1 MLDLKSLPGLAE
13 HPPENLWLVA
23 VKCGAVLSVK
33 PWGIMNGF
41 YSVLYPALC
50 VLLNVADLCKLR
62 EIINVHGA
70 GTDVTLNPVR
80 EDRMHLY
87 RRKKNLNK

>member
-1 MLDLKSLPGLAE
+1 MTA
-13 HPPENLWLVA
+13 HIPENLWLLT

-33 PWGIMNGF
+33 AWRIVNSF
-41 YSVLYPALC
+41 YLVLYPALFC
-50 VLLNVADLCKLR
+50 LTDLCKLR

-70 GTDVTLNPVR
+70 GTDVMLNPVR

-87 RRKKNLNK
+87 RGKKNLNK